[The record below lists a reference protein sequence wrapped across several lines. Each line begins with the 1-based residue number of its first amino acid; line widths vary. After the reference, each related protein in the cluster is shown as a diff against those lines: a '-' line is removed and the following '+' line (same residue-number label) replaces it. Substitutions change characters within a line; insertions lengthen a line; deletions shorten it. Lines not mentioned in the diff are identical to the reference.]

1 MRALLIDMD
10 GTLVETETR
19 WWQAEIDVMEKHG
32 STWDVDDQNQA
43 IGGPLQAVAD
53 YMAAKAKSDAKQMHQ
68 EIVDAMYES
77 FTKNPPELQPG
88 WLEIL
93 TEAKKAHLKIALV
106 TASNRYLAETL
117 LKSSKL
123 EHYFDFVVTSDDL
136 PRTKP
141 HPDPYLHAA
150 KHFGLD
156 VLECLVFED
165 SNTGVTSSLSAGMP
179 TIALPDRVLLDA
191 RRGMKIFNGLKGVD
205 LALLKQTHQELVK
218 EWQEI

>member
-136 PRTKP
+136 PQTKP

-179 TIALPDRVLLDA
+179 TIALPDRVLLVA
-191 RRGMKIFNGLKGVD
+191 RRGMRIFNGLKGVD